1 MTAYMAFTREHTRNR
16 EELAVYGRKVSEST
30 KDVGSIRI

>member
-1 MTAYMAFTREHTRNR
+1 MTAYMVFTREHTCNE

-30 KDVGSIRI
+30 KNVGSVRI